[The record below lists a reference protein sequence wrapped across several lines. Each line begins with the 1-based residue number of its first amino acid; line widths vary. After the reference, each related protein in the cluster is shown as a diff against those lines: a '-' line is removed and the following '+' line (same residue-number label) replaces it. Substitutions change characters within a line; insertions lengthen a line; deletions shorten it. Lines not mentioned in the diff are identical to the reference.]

1 MKPILFNTEM
11 VRAILEGR
19 KTVTRRVVAR
29 GKSNP
34 LYHCRDKY
42 YGIVDHLNN
51 DYKNWYAGFYNDS
64 DIFYGANGSRH
75 IDAIYFKAPYKVGD
89 VLYVRETWNE
99 VTNGYIYKAT
109 NEPVMVNGYKID
121 FRWRPSIHMPKAA
134 ARIFLRVTSVRVE
147 RLHDMTVEDCHKEG
161 VNIATSSI
169 TDGETLKR
177 NHDFSLEKF
186 ETLWDS
192 TIKHDQLKYYG
203 WESNPYVWVIE
214 FERVEGKCSD

>member
-19 KTVTRRVVAR
+19 KTVTRRVVKA
-29 GKSNP
+29 KS
-34 LYHCRDKY
+34 KY
-42 YGIVDHLNN
+42 ALGFKVYNNIVFDVL
-51 DYKNWYAGFYNDS
+51 DVDF
-64 DIFYGANGSRH
+64 NGDFTES
-75 IDAIYFKAPYKVGD
+75 KTQEPPYKVGD

-109 NEPVMVNGYKID
+109 NEPVMVNGYKISL
-121 FRWRPSIHMPKAA
+121 RWRPSIHMPKAA